1 MAKKSGA
8 LKATSDYKEILAD
21 KEVDLVM
28 ITTRH
33 NLHASMVLES
43 LQAGKSVF
51 VEKPLCLTEQE
62 LQEITV
68 AYEKVSGKGITL
80 TVGFNRRFS
89 PFAQKMKQLSG
100 QGVKNI
106 IATMN
111 AGFIPSDVWVHDLEV
126 GGGRI
131 IGEAC
136 HFIDLCSYLSD
147 SKVVSV
153 CMNSMGITPAEN
165 TDNVSIILR
174 YENGSNAVINYFAN
188 GSKAYSKE
196 RIEVY
201 SQEKTLVLD
210 NWRELRGYGFKGFS
224 KMKSTMDKGHAAQFA
239 LLNERIIKGGEEL
252 ISFDSILN
260 TTKASFA
267 CIESL
272 KQNSWIEVK

>member
-1 MAKKSGA
+1 
-8 LKATSDYKEILAD
+8 
-21 KEVDLVM
+21 
-28 ITTRH
+28 
-33 NLHASMVLES
+33 
-43 LQAGKSVF
+43 
-51 VEKPLCLTEQE
+51 
-62 LQEITV
+62 
-68 AYEKVSGKGITL
+68 
-80 TVGFNRRFS
+80 
-89 PFAQKMKQLSG
+89 
-100 QGVKNI
+100 
-106 IATMN
+106 MN

-136 HFIDLCSYLSD
+136 HFIDLCSYLAD

-153 CMNSMGITPAEN
+153 CMNSMGVTPAEN

-210 NWRELRGYGFKGFS
+210 NWRELRGYGFKEFS

>member
-1 MAKKSGA
+1 
-8 LKATSDYKEILAD
+8 
-21 KEVDLVM
+21 
-28 ITTRH
+28 
-33 NLHASMVLES
+33 MVLES

-51 VEKPLCLTEQE
+51 VEKPLCLTDQE
-62 LQEITV
+62 LQEITN
-68 AYEKVSGKGITL
+68 AYKKVSGKGITL

-136 HFIDLCSYLSD
+136 HFIDLCSYLAD
-147 SKVVSV
+147 SKVISV
-153 CMNSMGITPAEN
+153 CMNSMGVTPAEN